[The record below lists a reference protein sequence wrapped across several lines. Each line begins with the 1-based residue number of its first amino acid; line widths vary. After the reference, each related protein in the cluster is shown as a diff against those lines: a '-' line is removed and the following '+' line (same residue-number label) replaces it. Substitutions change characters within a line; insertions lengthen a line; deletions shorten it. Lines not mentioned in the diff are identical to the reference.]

1 MKGRAVGVSFL
12 VVVLLLT
19 FTFSSF
25 ALPANASLQE
35 KADLLNTLKILEG
48 TTTGDYKLNSK
59 LTRAEAATFAV
70 RVLGQQL
77 HVLLNAE
84 TYKKAAAKFP
94 DVDTS
99 LWYAPYVGYCAQAGI
114 LSGDTTGKYRPD
126 DYITEKSF
134 IKIVLSILG
143 YEMGTDYTWQ
153 NIYKKAYEV
162 GLVTD
167 LSYISKEDDNTEFK
181 RMDTVNLIYNAL
193 TIKEKKTGKELFH
206 KLIDTGII
214 TRKDAVNLGFIE
226 DAVET
231 EIEQILVFDNQTVT
245 IIFNEPFKG
254 FDAIYVYKAVDED
267 YELDF
272 EIEDSGGKYITLK
285 TKKHSPG
292 VEYTI
297 EIRGIEDE
305 DGNVKDVLY
314 GAFIGASPDK
324 VESNFFRIHKIE
336 PVNEKS
342 VKVYYTH
349 PVNLNS
355 ENSLYYT
362 IYDDYG
368 YTVADGTKDQLLVRT
383 VVSENNC
390 VLLSLK
396 SGSFTEGEVY
406 TVAISGEMTSAYG
419 VRLNDGKDDEMS
431 FKAVAGESDYFK
443 LEEVFAY
450 DRETL
455 LLSFNKEVN
464 PFLAQQVYNFYLTDE
479 NNKPI
484 KIEHVTIESQGPN
497 TGRVLFL
504 NIEGKFVK
512 NATYYITINN
522 LNDVTRQEYI
532 TEMTYS
538 FEADYGYSDDFEI
551 QDIEVIDRQT
561 IEVYFTNIPDAESAE
576 NENNYYARS
585 SRGSEKIYPVRA
597 LYDPAIHPYR
607 VVLFFNDG
615 DLTPNREYELNVS
628 YKFKDYMGNE
638 LGTNIYEDFTAS
650 SKVKSGPSIVTS
662 VPIST
667 DAVKLEF
674 DKEIAFNQNNLS
686 PANYTLE
693 YSYNGMTIRK
703 VPLSILYVNARTLVL
718 KFDKLV
724 YNVPYTLKFTSIVDY
739 TGATYK
745 VTGQGKN
752 FVEFQLN
759 EEN

>member
-1 MKGRAVGVSFL
+1 MKGRAVGVLFL
-12 VVVLLLT
+12 VISLLLT

-25 ALPANASLQE
+25 ALPVNVSVQE

-48 TTTGDYKLNSK
+48 SNGDYQLDKK

-70 RVLGQQL
+70 RILGQQL
-77 HVLLNAE
+77 NVLLNAE

-181 RMDTVNLIYNAL
+181 RLDTVNLIYNSL
-193 TIKEKKTGKELFH
+193 TLKEKKTGKELFYM
-206 KLIDTGII
+206 LIDSGII
-214 TRKDAVNLGFIE
+214 TKKDAVNLGFIE

-231 EIEQILVFDNQTVT
+231 AIEQIIVFDNQTVT
-245 IIFNEPFKG
+245 IIFNEPVKG
-254 FDAIYVYKAVDED
+254 FDDIYIYKSLDED
-267 YELDF
+267 LELDYDIAEF
-272 EIEDSGGKYITLK
+272 SETYITLK
-285 TKKHSPG
+285 TKKHGPG

-297 EIRGIEDE
+297 EISGIEDA
-305 DGNVKDVLY
+305 DGNVKDVIY

-324 VESNFFRIHKIE
+324 VESNFFRIQNIE

-342 VKVYYTH
+342 IKVYFTH

-368 YTVADGTKDQLLVRT
+368 YKVAEGIKDQILVRT

-396 SGSFTEGEVY
+396 SGSFEDGEIY
-406 TVAISGEMTSAYG
+406 TVEISGDLTSAYG
-419 VRLNDGKDDEMS
+419 VRLNNGNNDEMN
-431 FKAVAGESDYFK
+431 FKAIAGEVEYFA
-443 LEEVFAY
+443 LEQVYTF
-450 DRETL
+450 DRQTL

-479 NNKPI
+479 NNNPI
-484 KIEHVTIESQGPN
+484 KINQVTVESQS
-497 TGRVLFL
+497 GRVLFL
-504 NIEGKFVK
+504 SIDGRFIK
-512 NATYYITINN
+512 NAKYYITINN
-522 LNDVTRQEYI
+522 LNDITRQEYI

-538 FEADYGYSDDFEI
+538 FSADYTSSGKLDI
-551 QDIEVIDRQT
+551 QGIEVLDRQT
-561 IEVYFTNIPDAESAE
+561 LEVYFTNIPEEDSAL
-576 NENNYYARS
+576 NKNYYYASPKSDSRLVYPAR
-585 SRGSEKIYPVRA
+585 I
-597 LYDPAIHPYR
+597 LYAPDINPYR
-607 VVLFFNDG
+607 VVLFFNEG
-615 DLTPNREYELNVS
+615 DLTANKEYELNLS
-628 YKFKDYMGNE
+628 YRFKDYLGNE
-638 LGTNIYEDFTAS
+638 LGVNAKKSFIATSAAKASPNIISA
-650 SKVKSGPSIVTS
+650 I
-662 VPIST
+662 PIST

-674 DKEIAFNQNNLS
+674 DKEISFNQNNLS
-686 PANYTLE
+686 TSNYTLE

-718 KFDKLV
+718 KFDKLE

-752 FVEFQLN
+752 FVEFKLN